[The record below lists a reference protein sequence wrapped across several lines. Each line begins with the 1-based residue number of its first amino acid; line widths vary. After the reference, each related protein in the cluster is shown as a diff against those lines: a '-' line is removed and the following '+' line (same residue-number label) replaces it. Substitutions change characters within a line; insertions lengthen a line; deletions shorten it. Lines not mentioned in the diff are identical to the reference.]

1 MKRDKRGRFVKK
13 ANGGTDLNKPIDG
26 TIVEI
31 GGVKYRVK
39 PGAQQAFNQ
48 YKTDFE
54 AGKINVKE
62 SPTEYDAMS
71 WVKELGKN
79 DYLEPYTETPE
90 TQSLNTSTSVN
101 TTFNPSILGVKPFK
115 ATELKVP
122 DPFDPFGLKAKKEAV
137 QNWQLMGLPEDS
149 PLAPEK
155 LKYNIVDG
163 KTIDE
168 SGREIN
174 PLAVYNN
181 KDLYQ
186 MDMGLEEY
194 VPEEESA
201 GMQLKDVN
209 DPLKQYESQN
219 KPIDKTKLA
228 DFLELTRAGIGASV
242 NNKIVKRAIAAE
254 KPFLQDVSE
263 SHRAVYGDYRAQ
275 VQGEKAAAQLRNMA
289 SKPLTS
295 DGALQS
301 QMMMDAQIKGQ
312 QYIDQG
318 NAQDEAMI
326 KQTREVAWQQE
337 KENQQQRQAA
347 AITNKQAMLMS
358 EKNKAQIRNMRDSA
372 NFSQVLS
379 PLLAG
384 KEQRL
389 RNKAAQQ
396 EYYQDYYDDATVTQD
411 VWSNFN
417 DGLSESQK
425 VLRDK
430 YINEGAEALTTYI
443 NEDRTTR
450 ESDWT
455 QLKQL
460 MNNEIIRRK
469 ALIKGAVV
477 NSSALPKTNSL
488 NGNMWFNPSNN
499 MFVHKQ
505 GGTIY
510 KARLSK
516 RTKDNDRGAKSIESS
531 KKIAAR
537 FLEKAIDSL
546 YDYNDVELI
555 AKPKKKKRK
564 YQAGGGLPFVGF
576 TPVFATSETG
586 APKAT
591 SETKSKKEDKDDL
604 TSKDV
609 LQLLK
614 DMDGLPSDMA
624 LIVDS
629 LKNFELQDQMDP
641 LGLASSSNIASRYIS
656 LINKIK
662 VAKFNREEY
671 NQAFN
676 QLKGNGGLNE
686 LAVTSE
692 GLLIG
697 TNKDGDFKYFSPD
710 AVNNKEHA
718 REGYSLLT
726 NSNLLFMRANSTDA
740 AFNHQL
746 TTQAQNGIGMEVIT
760 ENINKII
767 QGLGSSKESEE
778 GFVKMGSK
786 GQIKEGLKY
795 LQKVAKEVGD
805 DSINQNMSVA
815 DYYQAGYLT
824 EDQAQQAEIA
834 LQYIFRALP
843 ANAQALLKVKGGSSK
858 GAEALIRSLVTS
870 KTSTDVQFKA
880 TPKKM
885 SKESSGSSSSGDGV
899 DELKLSPVQMMQ
911 VGYTDHMP
919 VTLQKGT
926 KYATRVNAQVL
937 PITDVN
943 KKLLGVT
950 TLDKVAESTFGGAL
964 DMNNVTMGSQLI
976 DPQALQ
982 NVQIDSTNLYVMNLP
997 IDKNSPDGTIKPDLS
1012 WMTKIEAIDE
1022 TIREQGI
1029 TDVAQINKLYIDA
1042 GLPVLMNDNGQLNTR
1057 DYCKFGV
1064 LNGHALNSAFKDL
1077 DLLDNTML
1085 EIDDEDQINNIMRIL
1100 NKGRGEKDRID
1111 FDSKSWADSI
1121 FGTDHDSIYEGTIYI
1136 PVRTNAFTGMI
1147 GGGQYP
1153 DTATAAEV
1161 EALVQQ
1167 KERTRGYVDP
1177 GLLIN

>member
-1 MKRDKRGRFVKK
+1 MQRDKRGRFIKK
-13 ANGGTDLNKPIDG
+13 AQDG
-26 TIVEI
+26 TYLDIN
-31 GGVKYRVK
+31 GKKRKVKV
-39 PGAQQAFNQ
+39 GASAAYQK
-48 YKTDFE
+48 YKETAKENPYTD
-54 AGKINVKE
+54 G
-62 SPTEYDAMS
+62 TL
-71 WVKELGKN
+71 ELWLSQPEN
-79 DYLEPYTETPE
+79 AQWLEPEE
-90 TQSLNTSTSVN
+90 VSNSSLNTPTIGFNSEIYGFTPTIKPLEMPKLELPWEKEVN
-101 TTFNPSILGVKPFK
+101 PVIQNLG
-115 ATELKVP
+115 L
-122 DPFDPFGLKAKKEAV
+122 
-137 QNWQLMGLPEDS
+137 QNGIGS
-149 PLAPEK
+149 K
-155 LKYNIVDG
+155 IKYNATADG
-163 KTIDE
+163 KFLTED
-168 SGREIN
+168 GKEISIFDIT
-174 PLAVYNN
+174 NN
-181 KDLYQ
+181 KDLYELNEV
-186 MDMGLEEY
+186 DPGKG
-194 VPEEESA
+194 PESA
-201 GMQLKDVN
+201 GMNLFGKDKN
-209 DPLKQYESQN
+209 TNADPSKSFN
-219 KPIDKTKLA
+219 KPIDKTRLA
-228 DFLELTRAGIGASV
+228 DFLELTRTGIGASV
-242 NNKIVKRAIAAE
+242 NNKIAERALAAE

-263 SHRAVYGDYRAQ
+263 SHRAIYGDYRAQ

-289 SKPLTS
+289 FKPLTS

-301 QMMMDAQIKGQ
+301 HMMMEAQIKGQ

-347 AITNKQAMLMS
+347 AIQNKQAMLMS
-358 EKNKAQIRNMRDSA
+358 EKNKAQIKNMRDSA
-372 NFSQVLS
+372 NFSQVVS
-379 PLLAG
+379 PLLAA

-396 EYYQDYYDDATVTQD
+396 EYYQDYYDDAMVTQE
-411 VWSNFN
+411 VWNTYR
-417 DGLSESQK
+417 DTLSESQK
-425 VLRDK
+425 TLANE
-430 YINEGAEALTTYI
+430 YITKGVTGLQEYMKNNNI
-443 NEDRTTR
+443 P
-450 ESDWT
+450 ESDFI
-455 QLKQL
+455 QLQQI
-460 MNNEIIRRK
+460 MNNEILRRK
-469 ALIKGAVV
+469 AALKGAYI
-477 NSSALPKTNSL
+477 NPLSL
-488 NGNMWFNPSNN
+488 NTSKIGNPNYFDPSNPIP
-499 MFVHKQ
+499 FKK

-510 KARLSK
+510 KAKLSK
-516 RTKDNDRGAKSIESS
+516 RTKDNDRGAKSIETS

-537 FLEKAIDSL
+537 FLEQAIDSL
-546 YDYNDVELI
+546 YSYNDVELI

-564 YQAGGGLPFVGF
+564 YQAGGGLPFVNF
-576 TPVFATSETG
+576 TPVFATSEVG
-586 APKAT
+586 APKE
-591 SETKSKKEDKDDL
+591 ETKSKTKEDKDDL

-671 NQAFN
+671 NNAFN
-676 QLKGNGGLNE
+676 QLKSNGGLNE

-718 REGYSLLT
+718 KEGYSLLT

-795 LQKVAKEVGD
+795 LQKVAAEVGD
-805 DSINQNMSVA
+805 NSINQNMSVA

-824 EDQAQQAEIA
+824 EDQAKQAEIA
-834 LQYIFRALP
+834 LQYIFKALP
-843 ANAQALLKVKGGSSK
+843 ANAQALLQVKGGSSK
-858 GAEALIRSLVTS
+858 GAEAIVRALVTS
-870 KTSTDVQFKA
+870 RTSTDVQFKA

-885 SKESSGSSSSGDGV
+885 TKSSSSSGEYDGV
-899 DELKLSPVQMMQ
+899 DKLKLSPVQMMQ
-911 VGYTDHMP
+911 VGYTDHQA
-919 VTLQKGT
+919 VTIQKGT
-926 KYATRVNAQVL
+926 KYAMQVNAQVL

-964 DMNNVTMGSQLI
+964 DMNNVTMGNQLI

-997 IDKNSPDGTIKPDLS
+997 IDRSSVDGTIKPDLS
-1012 WMTKIEAIDE
+1012 WMQKIEAIDQ
-1022 TIREQGI
+1022 TIRQQGI
-1029 TDVAQINKLYIDA
+1029 TDINQINALYQEA
-1042 GLPVLMNDNGQLNTR
+1042 GLPVLMDSNGQLNTR

-1077 DLLDNTML
+1077 DLLDNTVN
-1085 EIDDEDQINNIMRIL
+1085 EIDDEDQINNVLSIL
-1100 NKGRGEKDRID
+1100 NKNRNEKDRID
-1111 FDSKSWADSI
+1111 FDSESWMDSI

-1153 DTATAAEV
+1153 DTETAAEV

>member
-1 MKRDKRGRFVKK
+1 MQRDKRGRFVKK

-26 TIVEI
+26 TVIEI

-155 LKYNIVDG
+155 LKFNIVDG

-174 PLAVYNN
+174 PLTVYNN

-242 NNKIVKRAIAAE
+242 NNKIAKRAIAAE

-337 KENQQQRQAA
+337 KENQQQRQAVA
-347 AITNKQAMLMS
+347 MANKQAMLMS

-372 NFSQVLS
+372 NFSQVVS
-379 PLLAG
+379 PLLAA

-389 RNKAAQQ
+389 RNKAAKQ
-396 EYYQDYYDDATVTQD
+396 EYYQDYYDDATVAQN
-411 VWSNFN
+411 VWNTYE
-417 DGLSESQK
+417 DGLSDSQK
-425 VLRDK
+425 LLRNEYLTGGTEGLKK
-430 YINEGAEALTTYI
+430 YIGTDE
-443 NEDRTTR
+443 TR
-450 ESDWT
+450 YKDYL
-455 QLKQL
+455 QLQQI

-469 ALIKGAVV
+469 ALLKGAYV
-477 NSSALPKTNSL
+477 NPTGLPGVSTASTNPYA
-488 NGNMWFNPSNN
+488 MWENAITF
-499 MFVHKQ
+499 KK
-505 GGTIY
+505 GGTVY

-537 FLEKAIDSL
+537 FLEQAIDSL
-546 YDYNDVELI
+546 YSYDDVELI

-564 YQAGGGLPFVGF
+564 YQAGGGLPFVNF
-576 TPVFATSETG
+576 TPVFATSEVG
-586 APKAT
+586 APKE
-591 SETKSKKEDKDDL
+591 ETKSKKEDKDDL

-629 LKNFELQDQMDP
+629 LQNFELQDKMDP
-641 LGLASSSNIASRYIS
+641 LGLSSSSNIASRYIS

-671 NQAFN
+671 NNAFN

-692 GLLIG
+692 GMLIG

-710 AVNNKEHA
+710 DVNNKEHTKA
-718 REGYSLLT
+718 GYSLLT

-834 LQYIFRALP
+834 LQYIFRSLP
-843 ANAQALLKVKGGSSK
+843 ANAQALLQVKGGSSK
-858 GAEALIRSLVTS
+858 GAEALVRSLVTS

-885 SKESSGSSSSGDGV
+885 TKSSSSSDSDGGDVEG
-899 DELKLSPVQMMQ
+899 LKLSPVQMMQ

-926 KYATRVNAQVL
+926 KYAMTVNAQVL

-997 IDKNSPDGTIKPDLS
+997 IDKSSTDGTIRPDLS
-1012 WMTKIEAIDE
+1012 WMTKIEAIDQQ
-1022 TIREQGI
+1022 IRQQGI
-1029 TDVAQINKLYIDA
+1029 TDIKQINALYREA
-1042 GLPVLMNDNGQLNTR
+1042 GLPVLMDDNGQLNTR

-1085 EIDDEDQINNIMRIL
+1085 EIDDEDQIKNIMSIL

>member
-1 MKRDKRGRFVKK
+1 MQRDKRGRFIKK
-13 ANGGTDLNKPIDG
+13 AQDG
-26 TIVEI
+26 TYLDIN
-31 GGVKYRVK
+31 GKKRKVKV
-39 PGAQQAFNQ
+39 GASAAYQK
-48 YKTDFE
+48 YKETAKENPYTD
-54 AGKINVKE
+54 G
-62 SPTEYDAMS
+62 TL
-71 WVKELGKN
+71 ELWLSQPEN
-79 DYLEPYTETPE
+79 AQWLEPEE
-90 TQSLNTSTSVN
+90 VSNSSLNTPTMGFNSEIYGFTPTIKPLEMLKLELPWEKEVN
-101 TTFNPSILGVKPFK
+101 PVIQNLGLQNGIGSKIK
-115 ATELKVP
+115 YDAT
-122 DPFDPFGLKAKKEAV
+122 A
-137 QNWQLMGLPEDS
+137 DS
-149 PLAPEK
+149 RFLTE
-155 LKYNIVDG
+155 DG
-163 KTIDE
+163 K
-168 SGREIN
+168 EISIFDIT
-174 PLAVYNN
+174 NN
-181 KDLYQ
+181 KDLYELNEV
-186 MDMGLEEY
+186 DLGEG
-194 VPEEESA
+194 PESA
-201 GMQLKDVN
+201 GMNLVGKDKN
-209 DPLKQYESQN
+209 TNADPSKSFN
-219 KPIDKTKLA
+219 KPIDKTRLA

-242 NNKIVKRAIAAE
+242 NNKIADRALAAE

-263 SHRAVYGDYRAQ
+263 SHRAIYGDYRAQ

-289 SKPLTS
+289 FKPLTS

-301 QMMMDAQIKGQ
+301 HMMMEAQIKGQ

-347 AITNKQAMLMS
+347 AMQNKQAMLMS
-358 EKNKAQIRNMRDSA
+358 EKNKAQIKNMRDSA
-372 NFSQVLS
+372 NFSQVVS
-379 PLLAG
+379 PLLAA

-396 EYYQDYYDDATVTQD
+396 EYYQDYYDDAMVTQE
-411 VWSNFN
+411 VWNTYR
-417 DGLSESQK
+417 DTLSESQK
-425 VLRDK
+425 TLANE
-430 YINEGAEALTTYI
+430 YITKGVTGLQEYMKNNNI
-443 NEDRTTR
+443 P
-450 ESDWT
+450 ESDFI
-455 QLKQL
+455 QLQQI
-460 MNNEIIRRK
+460 MNNEILRRK
-469 ALIKGAVV
+469 AALKGAYI
-477 NSSALPKTNSL
+477 NPLSL
-488 NGNMWFNPSNN
+488 NTSKIGNPNYFDPSNPIP
-499 MFVHKQ
+499 FKK

-510 KARLSK
+510 KAKLSK
-516 RTKDNDRGAKSIESS
+516 RTKDNDRGAKSIETS

-537 FLEKAIDSL
+537 FLEQAIDSL
-546 YDYNDVELI
+546 YSYNDVELI

-586 APKAT
+586 APKAAA
-591 SETKSKKEDKDDL
+591 ETKSKKEDKDDL

-671 NQAFN
+671 NNAFN

-718 REGYSLLT
+718 KEGYSLLT
-726 NSNLLFMRANSTDA
+726 NSNLLYMRANSTDA
-740 AFNHQL
+740 AFNHRL

-795 LQKVAKEVGD
+795 LQKVAAEVGD
-805 DSINQNMSVA
+805 NSINQNMSVA

-824 EDQAQQAEIA
+824 EDQAKQAEIA

-843 ANAQALLKVKGGSSK
+843 ENAKSLLKVKGGSDK
-858 GAEALIRSLVTS
+858 GAEAIVRSLVTS

-885 SKESSGSSSSGDGV
+885 TKSSSSSGESDGV
-899 DELKLSPVQMMQ
+899 DKLKLSPVQMMQ
-911 VGYTDHMP
+911 VGYTDHQA
-919 VTLQKGT
+919 VTIQKGT
-926 KYATRVNAQVL
+926 KYAMQVNAQVL

-964 DMNNVTMGSQLI
+964 DMNNVTMGNQLI

-997 IDKNSPDGTIKPDLS
+997 IDRNSIDGTIKPDLS
-1012 WMTKIEAIDE
+1012 WMQKIEAIDQ
-1022 TIREQGI
+1022 TIRQQGI
-1029 TDVAQINKLYIDA
+1029 TDINQINALYQEA
-1042 GLPVLMNDNGQLNTR
+1042 GLPVLMDSNGQLNTR

-1077 DLLDNTML
+1077 DLLDNTVN
-1085 EIDDEDQINNIMRIL
+1085 EIDNEDQINNILSIL
-1100 NKGRGEKDRID
+1100 NKNRNEKDRID
-1111 FDSKSWADSI
+1111 FDSESWMDSI

-1147 GGGQYP
+1147 GGGEYP
-1153 DTATAAEV
+1153 NTETAAEV